1 MKKLKR
7 LAAVLLAGIMAL
19 ALLTACS
26 GSDAGNPEFEAK
38 VESAYQEALKTKFE
52 KELENGE
59 AFTND
64 ADIKALAIEHIEEK
78 HGEDSL
84 EYTELWKTDG
94 DKETVVRQV
103 LLCYDTKKSTK
114 EAYVPRFYEAATAQN
129 ITPDVIDLLTLH
141 NAVKTLKAKAENEGM
156 TLELTALG
164 VGTKTFGG
172 KTYIAIGFELTNTTP
187 QN

>member
-1 MKKLKR
+1 MKKLKH

-26 GSDAGNPEFEAK
+26 GSDAGNPEFEAN
-38 VESAYQEALKTKFE
+38 VEGVYQEALKTKFE

-78 HGEDSL
+78 HGEKSL
-84 EYTELWKTDG
+84 TKETIWKTDG
-94 DKETVVRQV
+94 NVKTVVRQV
-103 LLCYDTKKSTK
+103 LLCYTSANGTL
-114 EAYVPRFYEAATAQN
+114 VPRFYEAATTQN
-129 ITPDVIDLLTLH
+129 ITPDAMDLLTLH
-141 NAVKTLKAKAENEGM
+141 NAVKTLKTKAEDEGM

>member
-1 MKKLKR
+1 MKKLK
-7 LAAVLLAGIMAL
+7 LFAAVLLAGMLAL

-26 GSDAGNPEFEAK
+26 DSDAGNPEFEAN
-38 VESAYQEALKTKFE
+38 VEGVYQEALKTKFE

-64 ADIKALAIEHIEEK
+64 ADIKALAIEHIEKK
-78 HGEDSL
+78 HDEDSL
-84 EYTELWKTDG
+84 KYTELWKTDG

-114 EAYVPRFYEAATAQN
+114 EAYVPRFYEAATAQS
-129 ITPDVIDLLTLH
+129 ITPSATDLLALQD
-141 NAVKTLKAKAENEGM
+141 AVKTAKAKAKDEGM